1 MNSKIFKIL
10 SIILAVVMVISGVV
24 FFVSR
29 GGDSPKIENNMP
41 IAYSYENSEY
51 TLNTALSVKGA
62 NGEVYLPTDFD
73 SVYFTASL
81 DGKVNFYEYAGGQ
94 MNASSLAVKQ
104 IKTTLAATYEKI
116 PVTVNYIEKDGKV
129 CGYGVFTADMSA
141 DVDVYAYAFVKL
153 TMKPAG
159 YGGGYLLLADFDK
172 DNFYKA
178 DKLYSEIYNFDL
190 ANGKASTYVSNNT
203 RLIDKNGTFRQD
215 WTLLTEDFIENL
227 GNAKYFLSSRYYN
240 ESDKG
245 NRADVMELSNA
256 YRPKIVVKDIIGLWF
271 VNDAS
276 GMHYLKK
283 AENGFVSIV
292 NNGSGEQV
300 TGKFEGDYFTQYMQ
314 CGKYLINKKSLE
326 LTDLMTGAVKT
337 LKDID
342 ITLADVF
349 SISPDGSKAVFATLG
364 KANSNGA
371 VVQTLIYCTVDGSA
385 DPVIYNEPM
394 LWSESAGFVWLDNSS
409 VMSVRALD
417 ASGAKVGSV
426 VYIF

>member
-1 MNSKIFKIL
+1 MNTKIL
-10 SIILAVVMVISGVV
+10 SIILAAVMVISGVV

-29 GGDSPKIENNMP
+29 GGDSTKIENNMP

-73 SVYFTASL
+73 GVYFTASL
-81 DGKVNFYEYAGGQ
+81 DGRVNFYEYAGGQ

-104 IKTTLAATYEKI
+104 IKTTIAATYEKI
-116 PVTVNYIEKDGKV
+116 PVTVNYIEKDGKA
-129 CGYGVFTADMSA
+129 CGYGVFTSDMSA

-153 TMKPAG
+153 TAKPAG
-159 YGGGYLLLADFDK
+159 YGAGYLLLADFDK

-190 ANGKASTYVSNNT
+190 ASGKASTYVSNNT

-240 ESDKG
+240 ESDRG

-292 NNGSGEQV
+292 NNGAGEQV

-314 CGKYLINKKSLE
+314 CGNYLVNKKSLE

-371 VVQTLIYCTVDGSA
+371 IIQTLIYCTADGSA

-394 LWSESAGFVWLDNSS
+394 LYSESADFVWLDNSS
-409 VMSVRALD
+409 VMSARALD
-417 ASGAKVGSV
+417 GSGAKVGSV
-426 VYIF
+426 VFTF